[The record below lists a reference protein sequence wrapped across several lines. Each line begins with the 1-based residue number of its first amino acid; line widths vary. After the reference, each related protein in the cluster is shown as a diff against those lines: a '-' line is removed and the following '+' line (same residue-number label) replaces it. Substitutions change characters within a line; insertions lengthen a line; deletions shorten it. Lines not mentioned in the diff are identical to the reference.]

1 MPLEEI
7 DTRPGGFVWK
17 AYPGQVVEGTWGDGA
32 NDFPDGYLAGRTFE
46 VQISDASGVIDTV
59 AADVA
64 ANTVT
69 ATLTIPAAGR
79 YVVSLWDTTGTP
91 QIATWT
97 ALHSDEAAAA
107 PPAGLT
113 VPVQVVTSSI
123 TIPIDFH
130 AASAGG
136 DGEGGVTD
144 HGLLTGLGDNDHPQ
158 YALVSALT
166 AEAAARAAADTAE
179 ATARGNADALLIPLT
194 QKGSAS
200 GVAELDGAGKVPS
213 AQLPSFVDDVVEA
226 ANFAAL
232 PVTGETGKIYVT
244 LDNGLT
250 FRWSG
255 AAYVEI
261 SASLALGET
270 SATAYRGDRGKTA
283 FDHSQLVS
291 GNPHAVTK
299 AEVGLSNVDNT
310 SDANK
315 PVSAAQQAALDA
327 IVNGQ
332 VFTGEV
338 EAPTVRANGQTG
350 ATEDRILSGGT
361 ASGPPAS
368 GTWVAGQVSI
378 DDTGALYFCTVG
390 GTPGTWVDKYGAAI
404 AALPELAAVFPVEL
418 DVVTDPTEASFSL
431 ADVFV
436 RRLFNATPTAAVSG
450 TGPTSMLTSTYTM
463 PADTVAVGDVLE
475 IQVWGTTGNNVG
487 GNQTDTIR
495 IKWGASNLWTSGALT
510 FANAGAA
517 TYPWFI
523 SMTMRLT
530 STAGGTWDPYGTM
543 VVGPVTGGAATLH
556 RIAPGTQV
564 AYTPSGVGSAIDFTS
579 AHDTASGAMLT
590 TCRAFTVRRIPAG
603 S

>member
-213 AQLPSFVDDVVEA
+213 AQL
-226 ANFAAL
+226 
-232 PVTGETGKIYVT
+232 
-244 LDNGLT
+244 
-250 FRWSG
+250 
-255 AAYVEI
+255 
-261 SASLALGET
+261 
-270 SATAYRGDRGKTA
+270 
-283 FDHSQLVS
+283 
-291 GNPHAVTK
+291 AVTK